1 MKVVLFTQSSKS
13 TYSVPIKLVL
23 YKVTGLK
30 KEIFSFDRFF
40 PWTLSVPRCSQFSSS
55 YALGKLFAT
64 RNR

>member
-30 KEIFSFDRFF
+30 KEIFSFDRFSCAMLCYVLLCCAMLCHRR
-40 PWTLSVPRCSQFSSS
+40 P
-55 YALGKLFAT
+55 KLT
-64 RNR
+64 I

>member
-40 PWTLSVPRCSQFSSS
+40 QASCYPGLS
-55 YALGKLFAT
+55 KLLAHTVRDHF
-64 RNR
+64 